1 MNYLFLSFVLVC
13 FIVFLVEIPDVIM
26 TLQIYNSYVWV
37 TKKKPALKQRM
48 RIVLCMILI
57 TCVRYLT
64 EHSYTLNRR
73 SWPSYC
79 KRSSSFQCPYDYI

>member
-37 TKKKPALKQRM
+37 AKKNP
-48 RIVLCMILI
+48 
-57 TCVRYLT
+57 
-64 EHSYTLNRR
+64 H
-73 SWPSYC
+73 
-79 KRSSSFQCPYDYI
+79 